1 MSRLAQD
8 IRKQSNC
15 GPDYTKQNPL
25 VLQAYN
31 GLIAYEPL
39 YRAGCLK
46 SGTGSYC
53 TLREGTLYTGPPT
66 NWAIDAGFA
75 DAITNMSSPSDSYV
89 YFLPLGLPLPGGSR
103 PAYVCL
109 A

>member
-15 GPDYTKQNPL
+15 GQDYTDQNPL
-25 VLQAYN
+25 VIQAYN

-46 SGTGSYC
+46 SATGSYC
-53 TLREGTLYTGPPT
+53 MLEESFSTLAR
-66 NWAIDAGFA
+66 
-75 DAITNMSSPSDSYV
+75 
-89 YFLPLGLPLPGGSR
+89 
-103 PAYVCL
+103 
-109 A
+109 